1 MRYRC
6 ISVLEEYICT
16 QDRMIVY
23 PLRETC
29 LGSPGQNVKIFTPK
43 ARGLR
48 PLGSGSRGPLW
59 TPIAR
64 ALVKLP
70 SLFPEIRH
78 SRVLQANLVV
88 HFLRQKFTQNKSDS
102 L

>member
-1 MRYRC
+1 MYAG
-6 ISVLEEYICT
+6 L
-16 QDRMIVY
+16 Y

-59 TPIAR
+59 TPLAR
-64 ALVKLP
+64 TLFVIGAIPVKAFFN
-70 SLFPEIRH
+70 SLR
-78 SRVLQANLVV
+78 
-88 HFLRQKFTQNKSDS
+88 FLRSVLSDLPLYLPLGPLGTWLLVMS
-102 L
+102 

>member
-6 ISVLEEYICT
+6 ISVLEEYI
-16 QDRMIVY
+16 ILYAGLY
-23 PLRETC
+23 PLRGTC

-48 PLGSGSRGPLW
+48 PLGSGSRGPSW

-64 ALVKLP
+64 TLP
-70 SLFPEIRH
+70 R
-78 SRVLQANLVV
+78 AY
-88 HFLRQKFTQNKSDS
+88 QN
-102 L
+102 